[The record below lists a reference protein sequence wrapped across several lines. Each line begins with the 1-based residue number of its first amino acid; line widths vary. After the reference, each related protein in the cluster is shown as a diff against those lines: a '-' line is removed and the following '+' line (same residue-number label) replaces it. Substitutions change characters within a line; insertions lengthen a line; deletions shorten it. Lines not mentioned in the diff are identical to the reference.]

1 MAIPEKEYDKMAK
14 RASPPSPKAV
24 NAIKAFLFGGGIC
37 MLGEGLSVL
46 YTKLGLDKKD
56 ADLLVP
62 VTLIVLTAVL
72 TAFGVFD
79 SIAKHAGAG
88 TIVPITGFANS
99 IVSPALEFSSEG
111 RILGTGAEMFR
122 IAGPVLV
129 YGSAAAVIYGF
140 VYWILRM

>member
-24 NAIKAFLFGGGIC
+24 NAIKAFLIGGGIC

-62 VTLIVLTAVL
+62 VTLIALTAVL